1 MFGKLKQMFSSG
13 EARVSVKQRFEL
25 LGKSGQGSM
34 SKVFHALDKKLNRK
48 ICLKLLDKE
57 KTAQFDARFAGLK
70 RPSEGE
76 ICLGLKHPNIVET
89 YEHGLTT
96 EGEQYLV
103 MEWVEGQGLHALI
116 EASDPQLTGKRIKHL
131 RQMAEAL
138 NYLHQQRLLH
148 RDICP
153 RNVLINPAGTVKLI
167 DFGLSLPYTPEF
179 CKPGNRT
186 GTVCYLAP
194 EVIKRTSTDHRLDL
208 FALGVTAY
216 ELFTGQLPFGR
227 AESMQTLLSHL
238 NNQPHD
244 PREYLPDLDE
254 ATVKFLL
261 KAIEREPARRFQSA
275 AAFREELR
283 NLPQTH

>member
-1 MFGKLKQMFSSG
+1 MFGKLKQMFASG
-13 EARVSVKQRFEL
+13 GARLNVKERFEL
-25 LGKSGQGSM
+25 LGQSGQGSM
-34 SKVFHALDKKLNRK
+34 SKVFHAHDRKLNRK
-48 ICLKLLDKE
+48 VCLKILDKE
-57 KTAQFDARFAGLK
+57 KTAQFEARFAGLK
-70 RPSEGE
+70 RPTEGE
-76 ICLGLKHPNIVET
+76 ICLGLKHPHIVET

-96 EGEQYLV
+96 AGEQYLV
-103 MEWVEGQGLHALI
+103 MEWVEGKGLHALI
-116 EASDPQLTGKRIKHL
+116 EASDPHLDGQRIKYL
-131 RQMAEAL
+131 RQLADAL
-138 NYLHQQRLLH
+138 NYVHQQKLLH

-153 RNVLINPAGTVKLI
+153 RNVQITPADTVKLI

-194 EVIKRTSTDHRLDL
+194 EVIKRTSTDHRVDL

-227 AESMQTLLSHL
+227 AESMQMLLSHL

-254 ATVKFLL
+254 ATCKFLL

-275 AAFREELR
+275 SAFREELR
-283 NLPQTH
+283 NLPQKH